1 MRPVTEIT
9 PILEYIIVKQI
20 RPMDCLQVVNINAY
34 NLIRRRIVRL
44 DETADDEHVRRWFD
58 LLVIASGAHHL
69 HVVAASSNEF
79 L

>member
-20 RPMDCLQVVNINAY
+20 RP
-34 NLIRRRIVRL
+34 IRLCIVRL
-44 DETADDEHVRRWFD
+44 NETADDEHVRRWFD
-58 LLVIASGAHHL
+58 LLVIANGAHHL